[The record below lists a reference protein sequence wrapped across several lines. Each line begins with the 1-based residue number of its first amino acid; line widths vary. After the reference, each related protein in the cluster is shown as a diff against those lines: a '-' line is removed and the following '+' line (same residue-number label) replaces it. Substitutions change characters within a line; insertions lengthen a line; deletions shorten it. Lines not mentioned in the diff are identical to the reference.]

1 MLTKEEKNNCIKKSC
16 KTDKD
21 TGSSEV
27 QVTLLTKQIQK
38 LNEHL
43 KTHRKDKHSHRGL
56 INLLSKRKKFLYHS
70 KKTNIQNL
78 LAKILFGSYN
88 ILICSCSNKSTIS
101 FCFYFNLFLSLF
113 IIFV

>member
-70 KKTNIQNL
+70 KKTNGAGYQNL
-78 LAKILFGSYN
+78 LEIN
-88 ILICSCSNKSTIS
+88 
-101 FCFYFNLFLSLF
+101 SLRK
-113 IIFV
+113 

>member
-1 MLTKEEKNNCIKKSC
+1 MLTKEEKNDCIKKSC

-43 KTHRKDKHSHRGL
+43 KTHRKDKHSQHLVRPFIKQEKMFEGL
-56 INLLSKRKKFLYHS
+56 IS
-70 KKTNIQNL
+70 
-78 LAKILFGSYN
+78 
-88 ILICSCSNKSTIS
+88 
-101 FCFYFNLFLSLF
+101 LFLF
-113 IIFV
+113 